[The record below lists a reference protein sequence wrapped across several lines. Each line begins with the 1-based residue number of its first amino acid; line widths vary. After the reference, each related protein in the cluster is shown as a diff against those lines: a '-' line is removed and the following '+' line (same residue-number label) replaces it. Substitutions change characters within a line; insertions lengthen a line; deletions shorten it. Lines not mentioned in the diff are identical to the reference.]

1 MKVINNCC
9 FKHDD
14 KSYVVCFGHW
24 KYKEKK
30 HELKEV
36 MDTLKCTNKDG
47 SLIDIKLQ
55 NHENIITIEM
65 EKGHSNIINIKTSK
79 HEVNDIILHFP
90 FEDAFIGCNND
101 INIISTMCRMYN
113 FRLDEWI
120 NYHLNLGVDK
130 IIIFN
135 NTKNGA
141 PNNQGDQDNDPDM
154 SKVTNKYGDKVFI
167 IDFPYKGLPGHHW
180 NTLQSVSLFI
190 GLHAMKTKA
199 KYITFTDADEFITVV
214 NDDIR
219 SFCANNNKTFQ
230 LHSKFLTN
238 KGDNDVIDNN
248 ILQICNYVGKDSIK
262 KMMVY
267 TENYYSNNPF
277 FCFFNPHTTQKN
289 MAHSRDIHFYH
300 CWVNRRLKYNENMK
314 YFNLLNKEE
323 KEENEGKAQRINRK
337 IT

>member
-120 NYHLNLGVDK
+120 NYHLNL
-130 IIIFN
+130 
-135 NTKNGA
+135 
-141 PNNQGDQDNDPDM
+141 
-154 SKVTNKYGDKVFI
+154 
-167 IDFPYKGLPGHHW
+167 
-180 NTLQSVSLFI
+180 
-190 GLHAMKTKA
+190 
-199 KYITFTDADEFITVV
+199 
-214 NDDIR
+214 
-219 SFCANNNKTFQ
+219 
-230 LHSKFLTN
+230 
-238 KGDNDVIDNN
+238 
-248 ILQICNYVGKDSIK
+248 
-262 KMMVY
+262 
-267 TENYYSNNPF
+267 
-277 FCFFNPHTTQKN
+277 
-289 MAHSRDIHFYH
+289 
-300 CWVNRRLKYNENMK
+300 
-314 YFNLLNKEE
+314 
-323 KEENEGKAQRINRK
+323 
-337 IT
+337 